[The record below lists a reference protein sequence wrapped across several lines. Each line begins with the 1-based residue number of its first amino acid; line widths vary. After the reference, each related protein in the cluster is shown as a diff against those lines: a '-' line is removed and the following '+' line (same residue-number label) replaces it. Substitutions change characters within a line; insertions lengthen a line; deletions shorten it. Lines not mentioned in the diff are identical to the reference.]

1 MLKDTAFPSSGKPYE
16 KESSFPKI
24 NRLTAETSVTRLCS
38 DLPAVT
44 SFPFYAQMPRNSLI
58 LSAHQLNV

>member
-24 NRLTAETSVTRLCS
+24 NRLTAETSVTRLRS
-38 DLPAVT
+38 DLPAVA
-44 SFPFYAQMPRNSLI
+44 SFPFYA
-58 LSAHQLNV
+58 